1 MGVVKSLVD
10 DNVTFAGPLAQLNGV
25 EDYPSV
31 PVANWLHVD
40 GGRITSLRVA
50 FDARER
56 TP

>member
-10 DNVTFAGPLAQLNGV
+10 ENVTFAGPLAQLNGV
-25 EDYPSV
+25 EDYPPV